1 VNIQKLANFKS
12 LSRSD
17 KMDVLG
23 NLRVAEDKQYN
34 QYSNTDFMS
43 EYSDEIAINFSGNKR
58 RIVSAT
64 PDRTKVVSELSI
76 MDILNEYNPDSEF
89 NVELTNFD
97 NRSSNRTNE
106 NDMSAFNLNIAFDDF
121 VTWL

>member
-1 VNIQKLANFKS
+1 VNIQNLANFKN

>member
-1 VNIQKLANFKS
+1 MNIQNLANFKN

>member
-1 VNIQKLANFKS
+1 MNIQNLANFKN

-121 VTWL
+121 VT